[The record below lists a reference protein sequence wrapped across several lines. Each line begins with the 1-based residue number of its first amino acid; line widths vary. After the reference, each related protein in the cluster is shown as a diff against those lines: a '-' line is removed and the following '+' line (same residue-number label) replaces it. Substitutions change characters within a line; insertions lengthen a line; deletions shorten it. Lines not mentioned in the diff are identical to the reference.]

1 MITSGNLTPASPGT
15 VSVADSVPASMFS
28 NMTVNS
34 VSTRAF
40 TELKNV
46 KRELYKTQHQMR
58 LVKIDLER
66 ERFDRVQERNRLNEQ
81 IAQMQEKMQET
92 EKDLQFISEAEAE
105 AQEKLE
111 KLRTSST
118 STERELRAQ
127 ILTLKTKLTEE
138 QDARFAAEEQVSEL
152 LKELESFEIED
163 HSAEFEQEIENWK
176 EKVTALQSKEQDYES
191 RIHAL
196 ETENDSL
203 RQQVT
208 AEAECPALYST
219 LISTFGGLQ
228 EAQEEVESKKR
239 EAARLAD
246 RIGSVMELEEK
257 LRVATVELNRLKSE
271 SVLSKKSSP
280 SNISLI
286 TAELNT
292 VKQSLLE
299 SQVRTEFLEAD
310 LQAAKEAL
318 AKSQEAEK
326 TLRSRVFELEA
337 RLKKQ

>member
-1 MITSGNLTPASPGT
+1 M
-15 VSVADSVPASMFS
+15 
-28 NMTVNS
+28 
-34 VSTRAF
+34 
-40 TELKNV
+40 
-46 KRELYKTQHQMR
+46 
-58 LVKIDLER
+58 
-66 ERFDRVQERNRLNEQ
+66 
-81 IAQMQEKMQET
+81 
-92 EKDLQFISEAEAE
+92 EA
-105 AQEKLE
+105 
-111 KLRTSST
+111 
-118 STERELRAQ
+118 
-127 ILTLKTKLTEE
+127 
-138 QDARFAAEEQVSEL
+138 
-152 LKELESFEIED
+152 FEIED
-163 HSAEFEQEIENWK
+163 YSAEFEQEIENWK

-208 AEAECPALYST
+208 AESDYPALYST
-219 LISTFGGLQ
+219 LLSTFGGLQ
-228 EAQEEVESKKR
+228 EAQEEVESRKR

-292 VKQSLLE
+292 LKQSLLE
-299 SQVRTEFLEAD
+299 SQVRTEFLGAD